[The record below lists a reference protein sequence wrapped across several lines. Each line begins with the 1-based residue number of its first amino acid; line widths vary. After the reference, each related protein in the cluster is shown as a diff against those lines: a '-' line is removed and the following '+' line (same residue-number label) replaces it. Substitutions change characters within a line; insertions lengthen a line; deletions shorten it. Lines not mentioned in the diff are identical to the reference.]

1 MDGWIKIHRKITD
14 WEWYTDVNTT
24 RLFIHLLLTASN
36 KERQWK
42 GKTLQLGVII
52 TTVADLARET
62 NLTDKQ
68 VRIALDKLCTTG
80 EVGKQTTNKFTMIT
94 ICNYESYQ
102 VISEDKGQTK
112 GKQGANK
119 GQTTIVCQSDSCDA
133 ISDPQNEKRAN
144 KTKENET
151 ENIPPVPPIK
161 EKDKEKGQR
170 NKETFSSFS
179 YNPFSSFSSFGSGKE
194 EKEEEKK
201 GFYFD
206 AYYEF
211 FFRGYQNLASEVER
225 FFAFNELN
233 EKKLTQKNIKSALTL
248 WKQNPA
254 QPPRADKTF
263 LDFWRQMYSTAL
275 WSGADD
281 ELHGAFLNEKICG
294 CINPAHTAYILTCP
308 VPVMQHIEQN
318 LDVYR
323 DTIHSLMRAQGVE
336 HFEYI
341 TF

>member
-14 WEWYTDVNTT
+14 WEWYTDANTT

-42 GKTLQLGVII
+42 GKTLQPGVII
-52 TTVADLARET
+52 TTRTDLANET
-62 NLTDKQ
+62 NLSEKQ
-68 VRIALDKLCTTG
+68 VRIALDKLCSTG
-80 EVGKQTTNKFTMIT
+80 EIGRQTTNKFTMIT

-102 VISEDKGQTK
+102 VISEDKGPTK
-112 GKQGANK
+112 GQQGANK
-119 GQTTIVCQSDSCDA
+119 GPTTIVYQSDSYDV

-144 KTKENET
+144 KTKEK
-151 ENIPPVPPIK
+151 ENISPTPPI
-161 EKDKEKGQR
+161 KDKEKGQR
-170 NKETFSSFS
+170 SKETFSSFS
-179 YNPFSSFSSFGSGKE
+179 YSPFSSFSNFGSGKE

-248 WKQNPA
+248 WKQNPPK
-254 QPPRADKTF
+254 PPRADKIF
-263 LDFWRQMYSTAL
+263 LDFWRQMYSTAF
-275 WSGADD
+275 WSSTDD
-281 ELHGAFLNEKICG
+281 DLHGAFLNEQIKG
-294 CINPAHTAYILTCP
+294 CLNPAHTAYILTCP

-318 LDVYR
+318 LDIYR

>member
-42 GKTLQLGVII
+42 GKTLQPGVII
-52 TTVADLARET
+52 TTRTDLARET
-62 NLTDKQ
+62 NLSEQQ
-68 VRIALDKLCTTG
+68 VRTALDKLCSTG
-80 EVGKQTTNKFTMIT
+80 EINRQATNKFTIIT

-102 VISEDKGQTK
+102 VDSDVNQPTNNQQVTN
-112 GKQGANK
+112 KQP
-119 GQTTIVCQSDSCDA
+119 TTSVCQSDSYDTILGA
-133 ISDPQNEKRAN
+133 KNQQVTN
-144 KTKENET
+144 KTKEK
-151 ENIPPVPPIK
+151 ENISPTPPL
-161 EKDKEKGQR
+161 KDKEKGQR
-170 NKETFSSFS
+170 SKETFSSFS
-179 YNPFSSFSSFGSGKE
+179 YNPFSSFSGFGSGKE

-248 WKQNPA
+248 WKQNPPK
-254 QPPRADKTF
+254 PPRADKTF
-263 LDFWRQMYSTAL
+263 LDFWRQMHSTAL

-281 ELHGAFLNEKICG
+281 ELHGAFLNEGIKG
-294 CINPAHTAYILTCP
+294 CLNPAHTAYILTCP

-318 LDVYR
+318 LGIYR